1 LVAERSI
8 IERDD
13 FKRNGGSSNDV
24 GSVMTET
31 LTVLIPHRLGKD
43 EALRRL
49 KSGIDQAA
57 ARFKSAFTV
66 QEETWNDNVLQ
77 FRVRALGQGVQGRIE
92 IEETQ
97 VKLDVELPW
106 LIARLAKNI
115 QRVVQTQGLGILEK
129 K

>member
-1 LVAERSI
+1 
-8 IERDD
+8 
-13 FKRNGGSSNDV
+13 
-24 GSVMTET
+24 MTET